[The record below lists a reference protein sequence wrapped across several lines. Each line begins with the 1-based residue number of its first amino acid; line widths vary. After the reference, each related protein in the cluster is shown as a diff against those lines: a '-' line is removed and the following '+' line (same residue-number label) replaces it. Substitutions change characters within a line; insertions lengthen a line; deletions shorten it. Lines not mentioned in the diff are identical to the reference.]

1 MEYKD
6 ICKGFEKLYKKEPE
20 VLCFAPGRVNLIG
33 EHTDYNGGHVF
44 PCAINLGI
52 YCAAAKR
59 SDRKLR
65 LYSSDFSKS
74 GISEYDIDD
83 MKPVG
88 YWTDY
93 PAGVIKAFAAFG
105 YKLESGADLFFSGD
119 IPCGAGLSS
128 SAALESAVCIVL
140 KELFF
145 IPVTK
150 QESALIGQFAE
161 NRFVGVNCGIMDQFA
176 SLMGRKDSALL
187 IDTNTLDYRYYPL
200 GDVSLVIVNSG
211 VKHSLASSAYN
222 QRRKECESASG
233 ELGVSALCSLSP
245 EKFEIKKNMIKDDVC
260 RRRAKHAVYEN
271 SRTLEAASA
280 LENGDIKEFGRLMK
294 MSHISLRD
302 DYEVSCKELDFLAES
317 AWQIK
322 GVYGARMTGGGFGGC
337 TVNLVR
343 QSVSEEFISVIS
355 SEYEE
360 HFGIIPEIYKVKASD
375 GAGVIIS

>member
-83 MKPVG
+83 IKSVG
-88 YWTDY
+88 CWTDY
-93 PAGVIKAFAAFG
+93 PTGVIKAFAAFG
-105 YKLESGADLFFSGD
+105 YELESGADLFFSGD

-128 SAALESAVCIVL
+128 SAALESAVCIAL
-140 KELFF
+140 KELFS

-176 SLMGRKDSALL
+176 SLMGRKDSAVLL
-187 IDTNTLDYRYYPL
+187 DANTLDYRYYPL
-200 GDVSLVIVNSG
+200 RDVSLVIVNSG

-233 ELGVSALCSLSP
+233 DLGISSLCSLSTV
-245 EKFEIKKNMIKDDVC
+245 EFESKKHMIKDAVC
-260 RRRAKHAVYEN
+260 CHRAKHAVYEN

-280 LENGDIKEFGRLMK
+280 LENGNINEFGRLMK
-294 MSHISLRD
+294 VSHISLRD
-302 DYEVSCKELDFLAES
+302 DYEVSCRELDFLAET

-337 TVNLVR
+337 TVNLVEP
-343 QSVSEEFISVIS
+343 SAAKEFIALIR
-355 SEYEE
+355 SEYKKE
-360 HFGIIPEIYKVKASD
+360 FGIIPEIYKVKASD
-375 GAGVIIS
+375 GAGLILP